1 MNDNVV
7 AFVSRWR
14 GRYHR
19 RFVVGSCPAARRRQ
33 WAWESFPLRR
43 RQFHRYRTVVA
54 DSTGIRRPDAFAHR
68 GAAASGN
75 TRSKTARSR
84 RRTQAEIEAGP
95 SVGATLS
102 RDSRA
107 AQRIEVPDHVGDSCF
122 GCPSVGQ
129 PAESCLVVA
138 PVLGTACH
146 DRTGK
151 TQTGRPY
158 VILTTLLL
166 RTELPSSR
174 SRQTT
179 DSTPAFVVVATRS
192 AAHFGRSGPL
202 NRLGPL
208 RAE

>member
-33 WAWESFPLRR
+33 WAWQSFPLRR
-43 RQFHRYRTVVA
+43 RQFHRYRTVAA

-84 RRTQAEIEAGP
+84 HRTQAEIEAGP
-95 SVGATLS
+95 SVGAT
-102 RDSRA
+102 
-107 AQRIEVPDHVGDSCF
+107 
-122 GCPSVGQ
+122 
-129 PAESCLVVA
+129 LVVA

-158 VILTTLLL
+158 AILTTRLL

-179 DSTPAFVVVATRS
+179 DPTPAFVVVATRS